1 MLSLLLQIWYIIVLI
16 FILADGQ
23 ILKIIL
29 PSGHTAGN
37 LGRVDFITE
46 NEYDLFVRPDTC
58 NPRVRFWFHFTVD
71 NVQEDQRVIFNIVN
85 LSRTRNL
92 FQQGMTPGVRSTSRK
107 KW

>member
-1 MLSLLLQIWYIIVLI
+1 M
-16 FILADGQ
+16 
-23 ILKIIL
+23 KIIL

-92 FQQGMTPGVRSTSRK
+92 FQQGMTPVVRSTSRK